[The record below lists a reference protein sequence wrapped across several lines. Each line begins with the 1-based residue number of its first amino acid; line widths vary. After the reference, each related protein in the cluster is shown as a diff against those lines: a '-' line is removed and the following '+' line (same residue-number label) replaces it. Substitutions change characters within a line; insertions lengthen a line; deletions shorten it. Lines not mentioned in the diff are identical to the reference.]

1 LDDGRTDG
9 RNPRV
14 IYDVEINGR
23 NRRVEVTRQG
33 QAFEVSVDGRKQAAT
48 MSQVNGAW
56 SLILADV
63 PAPGATGHV
72 AQRSHEVAISD
83 AVDGG
88 LTVQVNGRTVQATV
102 AGAQGSWARRG
113 GEGAAGKG
121 PQRITAPMPGKVVKV
136 LVKIGDTVA
145 SKQGVVV
152 VEAMKMENELKAA
165 RAGTVKEVKA
175 VEGTSVEAG
184 SVLVIVE

>member
-1 LDDGRTDG
+1 
-9 RNPRV
+9 V
-14 IYDVEINGR
+14 IYDVDINGR

-33 QAFEVSVDGRKQAAT
+33 EAFEVSVDGHRQAAT
-48 MSQVNGAW
+48 VSQVNGTW
-56 SLILADV
+56 SLILAEV
-63 PAPGATGHV
+63 PAPGAAGHV
-72 AQRSHEVAISD
+72 ARRSYEVSFGEAAS
-83 AVDGG
+83 G
-88 LTVQVNGRTVQATV
+88 TVTVHVNGRLVEATV

-113 GEGAAGKG
+113 DAAASGKG
-121 PQRITAPMPGKVVKV
+121 PQKILAPMPGKVVKV
-136 LVKIGDTVA
+136 LVKVGDAVA
-145 SKQGVVV
+145 AKQGVVV